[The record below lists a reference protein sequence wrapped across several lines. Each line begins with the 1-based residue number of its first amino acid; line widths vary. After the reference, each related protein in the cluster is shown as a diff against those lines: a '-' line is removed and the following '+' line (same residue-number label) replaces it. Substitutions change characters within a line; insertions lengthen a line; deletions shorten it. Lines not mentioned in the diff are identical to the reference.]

1 MKKTTFLFIAFLIA
15 INLHAQD
22 SLRLTLKLDGFK
34 EKDRLTISL
43 SEGGYRIPT
52 DKEELTITRKLKS
65 PEPVAIIY
73 KSRVQSFWIDNNDIE
88 VTISKSDFKKGI
100 EVKGSPSE
108 RLWQQ
113 IISTP
118 KEKRAQILEQHID
131 GKVAQSYLAGNSDD
145 LLPEDKKRLLGM
157 SGSETVDYTKYNV
170 SLIGL
175 DTKGKLKAGD
185 PMMDF
190 TASTIDNQITST
202 KDLRG
207 KYILLDFAGTGCG
220 WCWITYP
227 QMAETLVQYKDLQV
241 LTINQDYE
249 HEKWQKI
256 ADSKKVDLPWPIL
269 WKAEN
274 KQEIFETY
282 GVQVLP
288 TYYLISPQGIIL
300 ERWQGGKD
308 ERIERRLAKH
318 SIN

>member
-1 MKKTTFLFIAFLIA
+1 MNKYAITLVLIL
-15 INLHAQD
+15 ISSSIYAQD
-22 SLRLTLKLDGFK
+22 SLRLTFKLDGFK

-52 DKEELTITRKLKS
+52 DKKELTITRKLKS
-65 PEPVAIIY
+65 PESVAIIY

-88 VTISKSDFKKGI
+88 VTISKSNFKKGI

-108 RLWQQ
+108 ELWQL
-113 IISTP
+113 IISSP
-118 KEKRAQILEQHID
+118 KEKRAQILAKYID
-131 GKVAQSYLAGNSDD
+131 GEVAQSYLAGNSNA
-145 LLPEDKKRLLGM
+145 LLPEDKERLLAM
-157 SGSETVDYTKYNV
+157 SGSETVDYAKYNV
-170 SLIGL
+170 SLLGL

-190 TASTIDNQITST
+190 SASTIDNESIST
-202 KDLRG
+202 ENLRG

-227 QMAETLVQYKDLQV
+227 QMAKTLVQYKNLQV
-241 LTINQDYE
+241 LTINQDYA

-256 ADSKKVDLPWPIL
+256 ADNKQVDLPWPVL
-269 WKAEN
+269 WKSEN

-288 TYYLISPQGIIL
+288 TYYLISPEGMIL

-308 ERIERRLAKH
+308 ERIERLLEKH
-318 SIN
+318 GIE